1 MADYISQGV
10 FHPSFPKHLISNEDR
25 RIIEAFGINIKPDD
39 DSQILLFAA
48 DWCNRGIIVTEDSK
62 DDIKFT
68 EDDLYARFQE
78 IIRRSNG
85 ELTWISR
92 ETAYTCT
99 ENRPD
104 GFGGSAL
111 FITAETMQFIATDAW
126 LDELG
131 DSQTKSILWK
141 GVYPRQLE
149 EMFFVVNHLMN
160 YIGLKICLHGTTQNP
175 IPNPWMSRV
184 ASIKSNPITC
194 PRLSEHLKISLIL
207 PCSRSPS
214 HFNDFIKREQYH
226 TLSPTF
232 RFINSSVLSSLTSL
246 SFILV
251 SLSEIRLF
259 TVV

>member
-1 MADYISQGV
+1 MADYISQGA

-39 DSQILLFAA
+39 DGQILLFAA

-104 GFGGSAL
+104 GFGGSAV

-126 LDELG
+126 LEQRTHETELRSASKPAVS
-131 DSQTKSILWK
+131 DQENARS
-141 GVYPRQLE
+141 GVY
-149 EMFFVVNHLMN
+149 M
-160 YIGLKICLHGTTQNP
+160 
-175 IPNPWMSRV
+175 
-184 ASIKSNPITC
+184 
-194 PRLSEHLKISLIL
+194 
-207 PCSRSPS
+207 
-214 HFNDFIKREQYH
+214 
-226 TLSPTF
+226 
-232 RFINSSVLSSLTSL
+232 NSSSQIATNEKRADGIDTIMRAYCLKLESRDFDSDEDDVKDLLADLMHFCERMKIDFEGNLRMARDNFENEREAETC
-246 SFILV
+246 I
-251 SLSEIRLF
+251 
-259 TVV
+259 